1 MKRKEENCNHCKI
14 AVQIP
19 NAKLNNVIEA
29 WIGPAGYTKRID
41 IAAKHSLTSTFSTH
55 HIV

>member
-29 WIGPAGYTKRID
+29 WSGQQGIPKE
-41 IAAKHSLTSTFSTH
+41 STSPQN
-55 HIV
+55 IV